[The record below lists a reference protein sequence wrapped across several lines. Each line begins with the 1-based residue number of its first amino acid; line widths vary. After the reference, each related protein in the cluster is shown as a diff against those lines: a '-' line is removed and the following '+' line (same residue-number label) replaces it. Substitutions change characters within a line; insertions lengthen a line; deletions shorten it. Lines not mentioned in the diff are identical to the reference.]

1 MSVFFDFSKYSNLKL
16 GGQDDKP
23 EYNNFTWFMMLFAC
37 GVGVGLFFYGVG
49 EPIYHYTGRNR
60 YSADPMLPDNEL
72 AQIAINLPMYHW
84 GMQHYFLYLNL
95 LPLYNFKFYI
105 FNYNLSL

>member
-1 MSVFFDFSKYSNLKL
+1 
-16 GGQDDKP
+16 
-23 EYNNFTWFMMLFAC
+23 MMLFAC

-60 YSADPMLPDNEL
+60 YSADPSLPDNEL

-84 GMQHYFLYLNL
+84 GKYHLYLML
-95 LPLYNFKFYI
+95 ILYVFFDKGEVAIYSYFNITLIYFRSTWLGNFL
-105 FNYNLSL
+105 NCRLGS

>member
-1 MSVFFDFSKYSNLKL
+1 MILIETPFRDQGCRISMKLINYNVSLIFSKYANVKL
-16 GGQDDKP
+16 GSPDDKP

-60 YSADPMLPDNEL
+60 YSANPSLPDNEL

-84 GMQHYFLYLNL
+84 G
-95 LPLYNFKFYI
+95 K
-105 FNYNLSL
+105 

>member
-1 MSVFFDFSKYSNLKL
+1 MKLINYNVSLIFSKYANVKL
-16 GGQDDKP
+16 GSPDDKP

-60 YSADPMLPDNEL
+60 YSANPSLPDNEL

-84 GMQHYFLYLNL
+84 G
-95 LPLYNFKFYI
+95 K
-105 FNYNLSL
+105 

>member
-1 MSVFFDFSKYSNLKL
+1 MKL
-16 GGQDDKP
+16 GSQDDKP

-60 YSADPMLPDNEL
+60 YSADPSLPDNEL

-84 GMQHYFLYLNL
+84 GKKS
-95 LPLYNFKFYI
+95 NFWYI
-105 FNYNLSL
+105 TINTIDRFFFDTP